1 MDLKFE
7 KKNETLIV
15 RIKGELDMHTAD
27 DLRQGIE
34 KYLLDDPS
42 LKNMILE
49 LKGVGF
55 IDSSGV
61 GVILGRYKT
70 LRQRNGK
77 MGAAALNPA
86 IKRIFEISGM
96 LKIMSVY
103 ETLTDAERAFGVS
116 GR

>member
-1 MDLKFE
+1 MELTFE
-7 KKNETLIV
+7 KKKDTLVV

-34 KYLLDDPS
+34 KYLQDFPS

-77 MGAAALNPA
+77 VGAAALNPS
-86 IKRIFEISGM
+86 IKRIFELSGL
-96 LKIMSVY
+96 LKIMPIY
-103 ETLTDAERAFGVS
+103 DTLADAERAFGIS